1 MARTNMTEYFKRIY
15 DLHIEARLQA
25 QVQLRKAEEMLSN
38 NVDWDNKGAKTLQ
51 KASLIRIKQTDK
63 FINDLLKKCEK
74 YVKEGRISKFW

>member
-15 DLHIEARLQA
+15 DLHIEAKLQA

-38 NVDWDNKGAKTLQ
+38 NVDWDNKGAETLK

-63 FINDLLKKCEK
+63 FINDLLKKCDK

>member
-1 MARTNMTEYFKRIY
+1 MRTNMTEYFKRIY

>member
-1 MARTNMTEYFKRIY
+1 MRTNMTEYFKRIY

-38 NVDWDNKGAKTLQ
+38 NVDWDNKGAETLK
-51 KASLIRIKQTDK
+51 KASLTRIKQTDK
-63 FINDLLKKCEK
+63 FIEELIKKCDK